1 MRTRFLPAMV
11 VVPLLAVVGPA
22 SARFSSPTLL
32 YQTPTVDV
40 LPAGA
45 LAISADLTY
54 PFTKTGMNVDYPEVD
69 ANVRFSPVK
78 HLDFALT
85 AYTFSDY
92 ALDVKYQV
100 LGSTPDR
107 SGLAVGVYDIGL
119 SSYVSPIGH
128 GTANAWPD
136 WKWSDRPAERFS
148 VFAVTSFPV
157 TRSVRLHV
165 GLGRGR
171 FVGYS
176 TANKFLNIDYFLDG
190 HHQWAFGLFGGAE
203 VNVTPRVALVAE
215 ASGRDMNAGVK
226 ALFGPLTATVAWTKM
241 EGLIF
246 AKGEPEGCPNFGR
259 LEVGVSYRREKAPQP
274 PAPEIRPYHREPA
287 PEPVEHPV
295 VVAPEKLRLDTIW
308 FDWDKWGITPVA
320 EAALRR
326 NAMVLLAHPDLRV
339 VITGYASIEGSP
351 ERNTTLARRRAMVAF
366 EYLKAL
372 GVPAEQMRFRVMGES
387 AGRPNPMHRAAYFE
401 IEAEK

>member
-1 MRTRFLPAMV
+1 
-11 VVPLLAVVGPA
+11 
-22 SARFSSPTLL
+22 
-32 YQTPTVDV
+32 V

-226 ALFGPLTATVAWTKM
+226 ALFGPLTATVAWTKL
-241 EGLIF
+241 EGMFL
-246 AKGEPEGCPNFGR
+246 AEGEPDGTAKFGR
-259 LEVGVSYRREKAPQP
+259 LEVGLSYQFNDLSGLSRLVPRAGPKRVSPSEPVPPPPEPILVPTGPAPRPAKFDLVPIYFDLDKSDIRPGDAEILKRNAEAIIARARAGQKADVIIEGHADPFASYPYNMVLGARRAESVRAYLVGLGVDAALLSTVSYGEEYPPYLTVPEYYLDRRCE
-274 PAPEIRPYHREPA
+274 
-287 PEPVEHPV
+287 
-295 VVAPEKLRLDTIW
+295 
-308 FDWDKWGITPVA
+308 FKWK
-320 EAALRR
+320 E
-326 NAMVLLAHPDLRV
+326 
-339 VITGYASIEGSP
+339 
-351 ERNTTLARRRAMVAF
+351 
-366 EYLKAL
+366 
-372 GVPAEQMRFRVMGES
+372 
-387 AGRPNPMHRAAYFE
+387 
-401 IEAEK
+401 